1 MRMYTLVLLHLTDL
15 STRLRAGP
23 GLGFADGVVLGR
35 AIEAVDRIRPQ
46 TTMEFRRTW
55 EDFLGYLWFGTHIDR
70 EVALQKIDACMNLC
84 YQAERAAMPADR
96 GSLRHLATSRPTQLA
111 RTPARSAYRT
121 DAVYSPNHTDAVY
134 SPNHTDL
141 DITGPAVVP
150 RRIARVA
157 ARDAAAG
164 DIASNVAAGDAAH
177 TTAAGHDAHGDAA
190 GDVARSG
197 VGVTD
202 NDGRS
207 GLQSPRPLRN
217 QRTVTVTQGRQ
228 TEPHRIRL
236 SSQPTPTAS
245 QPTSTALPLRTSTT
259 LQTPTALQPTSTTL
273 QSTSTAL
280 QPPTAPRQM
289 QQRALPTPR
298 QPIRRVYVSDPP
310 ARLTHLFNNYS
321 NNVHPSGQATPPR
334 LVRRIST
341 SSSDT
346 SDDESLGVIT
356 HSVYAA
362 ATEEPES
369 CSICMETLAVND
381 SVARTPCGHLFHA
394 ACLYRSIEV
403 RPTCPLCR
411 GRLPNVRLL

>member
-15 STRLRAGP
+15 STRLRTGP

-96 GSLRHLATSRPTQLA
+96 GTLRHLATSRPTQLA

-228 TEPHRIRL
+228 TEPHRIRPAL
-236 SSQPTPTAS
+236 QPTPTAS
-245 QPTSTALPLRTSTT
+245 QPTSTASPLLTSTT

-280 QPPTAPRQM
+280 QPPTAMRQM

-310 ARLTHLFNNYS
+310 ARLTHLFNNHS

-346 SDDESLGVIT
+346 SDDESLGAIT

-369 CSICMETLAVND
+369 CPICMETLAVND